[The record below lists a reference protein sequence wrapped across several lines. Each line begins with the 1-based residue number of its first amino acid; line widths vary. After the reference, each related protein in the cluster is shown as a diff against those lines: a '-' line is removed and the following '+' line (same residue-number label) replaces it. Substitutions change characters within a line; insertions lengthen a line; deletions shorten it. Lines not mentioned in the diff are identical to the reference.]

1 MTPQEF
7 AATIRAK
14 YPQYKEIPDDK
25 LVSSYLDKFPQYKD
39 LVKEEPKTPLLLRQP
54 NEGVEQHEPDTFWGG
69 FGKSVLD
76 QVMAGGKD
84 NPIRR
89 AANPQGVGD
98 MASMLLPSAI
108 GEHLPSIKEF
118 GSRSVLAMKAAGQET
133 SGVKGAA
140 TFPFRAASKFADS
153 LPSANEAAISKFK
166 GAPVTPTPSP
176 PPVGQAPIQGNAL
189 AKKWL
194 DELGVPS
201 HGLDEASP
209 VSTPAP
215 VTAKPSDPIA
225 GALDAAKAERNAPS
239 VGVRM
244 GGKAPTLEDELQKA
258 LEDIRKPSDPRIT
271 SMAPEQGITPGAP
284 IKQSGKFGKADALGK
299 PGGYSSGNPGTT
311 PEQSGLKSVEAQGV
325 HTDALAEQEHQRLLD
340 KFGGRGEDVAAPGA
354 EAPSAMPE
362 PSSAPA
368 PDSLPQTDVEKPHVG
383 WKEALDN
390 LQTRV
395 GARDAA
401 RAVGGKQA
409 GYTPEDIRGI
419 TGKRGQLPQEAQDRI
434 LEDMLRKAMERDQP

>member
-1 MTPQEF
+1 MADPTREQFESAAQQVMKTAPKGLSRDQFFAMIDKVIQDTP
-7 AATIRAK
+7 
-14 YPQYKEIPDDK
+14 DK
-25 LVSSYLDKFPQYKD
+25 PGQGELAPHDQFGRP
-39 LVKEEPKTPLLLRQP
+39 T
-54 NEGVEQHEPDTFWGG
+54 HEPDTFMGG
-69 FGKSVLD
+69 ATKSLMSEVL
-76 QVMAGGKD
+76 AGGKD
-84 NPIRR
+84 NPLRH
-89 AANPQGVGD
+89 AAYPQNIGD
-98 MASMLLPSAI
+98 LAGLLLPGGAS
-108 GEHLPSIKEF
+108 GTLK
-118 GSRSVLAMKAAGQET
+118 GLRSTTAPTIPATIEEVAAPVGKAAIRGLKAT
-133 SGVKGAA
+133 SRGAA
-140 TFPFRAASKFADS
+140 TVLEEVPSVRKAVPLAERVTQGLRKFGEPDPPEWLDRHMPNVGADS
-153 LPSANEAAISKFK
+153 SAVEATTSHVPYAS
-166 GAPVTPTPSP
+166 
-176 PPVGQAPIQGNAL
+176 
-189 AKKWL
+189 
-194 DELGVPS
+194 PS
-201 HGLDEASP
+201 HVPE
-209 VSTPAP
+209 
-215 VTAKPSDPIA
+215 PSM
-225 GALDAAKAERNAPS
+225 AA
-239 VGVRM
+239 RM

-258 LEDIRKPSDPRIT
+258 LEGIRKPEDPRIT

-368 PDSLPQTDVEKPHVG
+368 PEALPQTDVEKPHVG

>member
-25 LVSSYLDKFPQYKD
+25 LVSTYLEKFPQYKE
-39 LVKEEPKTPLLLRQP
+39 LVKDEPKTPLLMRQP
-54 NEGVEQHEPDTFWGG
+54 NEGVEPHEPDTWWGG

-76 QVMAGGKD
+76 QVLAGGKD

-118 GSRSVLAMKAAGQET
+118 GSRSLLAMKAAGQET

-166 GAPVTPTPSP
+166 GAPTPAVTP
-176 PPVGQAPIQGNAL
+176 
-189 AKKWL
+189 
-194 DELGVPS
+194 
-201 HGLDEASP
+201 
-209 VSTPAP
+209 PAP
-215 VTAKPSDPIA
+215 VSAATSDPIA
-225 GALDAAKAERNAPS
+225 AALDAAKAERNAPS

-258 LEDIRKPSDPRIT
+258 LEGIRKPEDPRIT

-311 PEQSGLKSVEAQGV
+311 IEQSGVKA
-325 HTDALAEQEHQRLLD
+325 DALAEAEHQRLLD

-354 EAPSAMPE
+354 EAPSATPE

-368 PDSLPQTDVEKPHVG
+368 PDSLPQTDVEKPHLT
-383 WKEALDN
+383 WPEALKNVQD
-390 LQTRV
+390 RV
-395 GARDAA
+395 GARDTA
-401 RAVGGKQA
+401 RAVGGKAA
-409 GYTPEDIRGI
+409 GYDPETIRGI
-419 TGKRGQLPQEAQDRI
+419 TGQRGKLPQEAQDRI

>member
-25 LVSSYLDKFPQYKD
+25 LVSSYLDKFPQYRE
-39 LVKEEPKTPLLLRQP
+39 LVKDEPKTPLLMRQP

-166 GAPVTPTPSP
+166 GAPTPT
-176 PPVGQAPIQGNAL
+176 VAP
-189 AKKWL
+189 
-194 DELGVPS
+194 
-201 HGLDEASP
+201 
-209 VSTPAP
+209 PAP
-215 VTAKPSDPIA
+215 VSAATSDPIA
-225 GALDAAKAERNAPS
+225 AALDAAKAERNAPS

-244 GGKAPTLEDELQKA
+244 GGKAPSLEDELQKA

-325 HTDALAEQEHQRLLD
+325 HTDALAEQEHKRLLD

-368 PDSLPQTDVEKPHVG
+368 PEAMPQTDVEKPHVG